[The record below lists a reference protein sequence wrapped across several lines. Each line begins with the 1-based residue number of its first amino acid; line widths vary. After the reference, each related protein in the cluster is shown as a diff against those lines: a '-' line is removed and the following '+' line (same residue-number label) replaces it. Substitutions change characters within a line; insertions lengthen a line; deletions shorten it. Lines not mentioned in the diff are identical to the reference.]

1 MSMNILK
8 IKHSLV
14 TKLDKDFLNLYE
26 EYYIKGKN
34 PKNRYFVLKKF
45 KKDGLTFLSNV
56 ISRLSK
62 LEVKCDY
69 AIMHDYQIKGLS
81 IFETQQHYAVWV
93 NSQIMEIYY
102 DKKYDNINGDE
113 RKYFLETVLKEFN
126 ETLGYEFNGIL
137 EFNEPSQSVTEVIF

>member
-1 MSMNILK
+1 
-8 IKHSLV
+8 
-14 TKLDKDFLNLYE
+14 
-26 EYYIKGKN
+26 
-34 PKNRYFVLKKF
+34 
-45 KKDGLTFLSNV
+45 
-56 ISRLSK
+56 
-62 LEVKCDY
+62 
-69 AIMHDYQIKGLS
+69 MHDYQIKGIS

-102 DKKYDNINGDE
+102 DKKYDNINVDE